1 MSPKGSFTSCASLP
15 LIDLLG
21 SIKRSLRL
29 AQRRGREERRGH
41 QGPISSC
48 ASEPF
53 HTGHCGAK
61 YYELRKNRFRDLERE
76 TSQAYLEVDRRKR
89 HSDDSPAPPEL
100 ALAKMSFSHSGH
112 FRDNALEARPSVSK
126 QSSYQGFQ
134 SPPVDHAPSPGL
146 NNRLP
151 SYTLARSTFSAAS
164 LSEASSEGP
173 PDTGPAGLSG
183 RDHGS
188 ISPIDGQSHGV
199 ESLLSNLADQIAS
212 SPMGTANSHNPKR
225 AYRQRR
231 KDPSCDACRERKVKA
246 SICASY

>member
-1 MSPKGSFTSCASLP
+1 
-15 LIDLLG
+15 
-21 SIKRSLRL
+21 
-29 AQRRGREERRGH
+29 
-41 QGPISSC
+41 
-48 ASEPF
+48 
-53 HTGHCGAK
+53 
-61 YYELRKNRFRDLERE
+61 
-76 TSQAYLEVDRRKR
+76 
-89 HSDDSPAPPEL
+89 
-100 ALAKMSFSHSGH
+100 MSFSYSGH
-112 FRDNALEARPSVSK
+112 LRDNASEARPSMSK

-134 SPPVDHAPSPGL
+134 SPPLDHAPSPGL

-173 PDTGPAGLSG
+173 PDIGPAGFPG
-183 RDHGS
+183 RDYGS

-231 KDPSCDACRERKVKA
+231 KDPSCDACRERKVKVSKRA
-246 SICASY
+246 SLSPSSANLGPSVTRQRPPFARNAMVETSNASSPRKPTGECRQ